1 VNIDPAQIAVAAAAT
16 AGYAGTSVLVR
27 QAYIRR
33 RRRQTRRDSLFVTQL
48 MHAVQNGTIRAL
60 SDAIALYR
68 ACTPAPAADEI
79 VHRLE
84 FLIARAWVR
93 VLKRT
98 RRDGA
103 VAGSSGHD
111 AVAILRR
118 LRDESSEAVTSALM
132 SDARVSAE
140 HQEHIR
146 LEMERAYEKAAR
158 QAPVDVLVLAK
169 RRESQ
174 RQTAAMLWRGLLGVG
189 CIAFVQVALIVW
201 QLLR

>member
-1 VNIDPAQIAVAAAAT
+1 MNIDLAQIAVAAAAT
-16 AGYAGTSVLVR
+16 AGYACTSVVVR
-27 QAYIRR
+27 QAYTRR

-60 SDAIALYR
+60 PDAIAFYR
-68 ACTPAPAADEI
+68 ACTPAPSNDEI

-84 FLIARAWVR
+84 FLIARAWAR
-93 VLKRT
+93 LLKRT

-103 VAGSSGHD
+103 VNGSPGHD
-111 AVAILRR
+111 AVAVLRR

-132 SDARVSAE
+132 SNARVSAE
-140 HQEHIR
+140 HREHIR
-146 LEMERAYEKAAR
+146 LEMERAYETVR
-158 QAPVDVLVLAK
+158 EAPVDVVVLAR

-174 RQTAAMLWRGLLGVG
+174 RQTAAMLRRGLLGVG
-189 CIAFVQVALIVW
+189 CIAFVQVALVVW